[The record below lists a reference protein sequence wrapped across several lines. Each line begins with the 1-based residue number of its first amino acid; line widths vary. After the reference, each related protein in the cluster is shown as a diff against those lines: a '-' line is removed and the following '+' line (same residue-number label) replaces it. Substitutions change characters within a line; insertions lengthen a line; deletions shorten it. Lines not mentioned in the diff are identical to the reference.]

1 MMGRATSRVCLDV
14 SNPDN
19 MDMGLLHDITERARQ
34 RGRELNLPYT
44 GALLP
49 GEAYQLMLHAPGT
62 TLVDVRSRAELDLA
76 GTIPGATHVEWQ
88 SYPGWVANPYFLA
101 QVREAADP
109 ESMVM
114 FICRSGHRSHKAAIA
129 AQEAGFTHCY
139 NVLEG
144 LEGDVSK
151 ATGHRNELGGW
162 KLAGLPWQQS

>member
-1 MMGRATSRVCLDV
+1 
-14 SNPDN
+14 
-19 MDMGLLHDITERARQ
+19 MGLLHDIAERARQ
-34 RGRELNLPYT
+34 RGRELRLPYA

-49 GEAYQLMLHAPGT
+49 GEAYQLKLHAPGA
-62 TLVDVRSRAELDLA
+62 TLLDVRSRAELDLV
-76 GTIPGATHVEWQ
+76 GRIPGALHVEWQ
-88 SYPGWVANPYFLA
+88 SYPGWAANPHFLV
-101 QVREAADP
+101 QIREAADP
-109 ESMVM
+109 ESLVM

-144 LEGDVSK
+144 LEGDINK